1 MNTYT
6 STTEVA
12 TAETKPVARDTGTIN
27 EVDLVIL
34 VEGDMA
40 FAVDAEGR
48 CDSSVRAIFAT

>member
-12 TAETKPVARDTGTIN
+12 TAEKAVVRDTGTIN

>member
-1 MNTYT
+1 MNT
-6 STTEVA
+6 TTEVA
-12 TAETKPVARDTGTIN
+12 AAEKMAVVRGTGTIN